1 MTQTKNKTAP
11 ITYEVDKM
19 VFVVTP
25 VHREDGRKS
34 IHDILLD
41 LLKQE
46 N

>member
-1 MTQTKNKTAP
+1 MTQAKTKASP

-19 VFVVTP
+19 VFIVTP
-25 VHREDGRKS
+25 VHHEDGRKS